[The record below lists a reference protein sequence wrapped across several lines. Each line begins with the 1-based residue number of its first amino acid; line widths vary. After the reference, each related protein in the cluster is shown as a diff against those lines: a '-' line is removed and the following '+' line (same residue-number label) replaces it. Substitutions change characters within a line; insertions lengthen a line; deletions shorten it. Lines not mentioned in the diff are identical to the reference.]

1 MTKCTKFAML
11 MLFIASMLTPYGSMT
26 QVPEPKNVQTNTAT
40 APQAT
45 EEEDTDVNIIDMLK
59 HATQSENGS
68 IFYALILAFLAG
80 ILVSFTPCVY
90 PMIPITVGILQAQA
104 TQSMFYNFLS
114 ALSYVLG
121 ISTVYA
127 SLGYISASTS
137 IIFGRWLASPWFIIF
152 IIIFFLYLAFSMFG
166 FYELYM
172 PSFLTRNTEFSAKR
186 SLIHSFLF
194 GAISGTVA
202 SPCLTPALAVLLT
215 IAAKTGNPLLGF
227 LYLFF
232 FSLGM
237 GTLLLLIGTF
247 SGALHLL
254 PRAGE
259 WMDEIKKAF
268 GFMMLAVC
276 VYFLTPLLSKEV
288 ILELY
293 SLILLVASVYYF
305 CTARQNR
312 IKLLLGLFLF
322 LSSITMLA
330 FAIKNSITPSL

>member
-11 MLFIASMLTPYGSMT
+11 MLFIANMLVPYRATT
-26 QVPEPKNVQTNTAT
+26 QIADPEDIQPQTTRAHQTAEPDTRINV
-40 APQAT
+40 
-45 EEEDTDVNIIDMLK
+45 IDMLK
-59 HATQSENGS
+59 QATQSESSN

-80 ILVSFTPCVY
+80 VLVSFTPCIY

-104 TQSMFYNFLS
+104 TQSMLYNFFS
-114 ALSYVLG
+114 AFSYVLG
-121 ISTVYA
+121 ISVVYA
-127 SLGYISASTS
+127 SLGYLSASTS
-137 IIFGRWLASPWFIIF
+137 IIFGRWLASPWFILF
-152 IIIFFLYLAFSMFG
+152 IIIFFLYLTFAMFG

-172 PSFLTRNTEFSAKR
+172 PSILTRNRDFSVKH
-186 SLIHSFLF
+186 SLANSFLF
-194 GAISGTVA
+194 GAISGTIA
-202 SPCLTPALAVLLT
+202 SPCLTPALAILLA
-215 IAAKTGNPLLGF
+215 IAAKTGNPVLGF

-276 VYFLTPLLSKEV
+276 VYFLTPLLNKEV

-293 SLILLVASVYYF
+293 SLILLVSSVYYF
-305 CTARQNR
+305 CTAKQNR

-322 LSSITMLA
+322 LTSITTLA
-330 FAIKNSITPSL
+330 FAIKNSITPGI

>member
-11 MLFIASMLTPYGSMT
+11 MLFIASMLVPHCAIT
-26 QVPEPKNVQTNTAT
+26 QASDPENMQPQAATTHQTPEPDTRINV
-40 APQAT
+40 
-45 EEEDTDVNIIDMLK
+45 IDMLK
-59 HATQSENGS
+59 QATQSENS
-68 IFYALILAFLAG
+68 NIFYALILAFLAG
-80 ILVSFTPCVY
+80 VLVSFTPCIY

-104 TQSMFYNFLS
+104 TQSMAYNFFS

-121 ISTVYA
+121 ISVVYA
-127 SLGYISASTS
+127 SLGYLSASTS
-137 IIFGRWLASPWFIIF
+137 IIFGRWLASPWFILF
-152 IIIFFLYLAFSMFG
+152 IIIFFLYLAFAMFG

-172 PSFLTRNTEFSAKR
+172 PSFLTRSRDLSVKH
-186 SLIHSFLF
+186 SLTHSFLF

-202 SPCLTPALAVLLT
+202 SPCLTPALAILLA
-215 IAAKTGNPLLGF
+215 IAAKTGNPVLGF

-254 PRAGE
+254 PRSGE
-259 WMDEIKKAF
+259 WMEEIKKSF

-276 VYFLTPLLSKEV
+276 IYFLSPLLNKEV
-288 ILELY
+288 VLELY
-293 SLILLVASVYYF
+293 SLVLLVSSVYYF

-322 LSSITMLA
+322 LASITTLA
-330 FAIKNSITPSL
+330 FAIKNSITPGV